1 VAAAPAE
8 REWDETY
15 RDDRPRR
22 ERRRDS
28 LTVVDRGPRRR
39 RGLGMRQRPAAWLV
53 AFAVCVAL
61 LAVGRVTLSFAVV
74 QKNMETEAL
83 VREQRALRSEN
94 ARLQEQLAGLMA
106 TPRLRELAMERFG
119 LVPAQNVIYLD
130 GVTAGGAAAH
140 DAAGGAGSDASS
152 SSASAAGDPGT
163 RSADSGG
170 R

>member
-1 VAAAPAE
+1 
-8 REWDETY
+8 
-15 RDDRPRR
+15 
-22 ERRRDS
+22 
-28 LTVVDRGPRRR
+28 
-39 RGLGMRQRPAAWLV
+39 M

-106 TPRLRELAMERFG
+106 TPRLRELAIERFG

-130 GVTAGGAAAH
+130 GVAGVRGGTAPVTAAGAASAGAGGR
-140 DAAGGAGSDASS
+140 DARA
-152 SSASAAGDPGT
+152 
-163 RSADSGG
+163 RSAEEGG

>member
-15 RDDRPRR
+15 RDDRPQR
-22 ERRRDS
+22 ERRRGS
-28 LTVVDRGPRRR
+28 LTVVDRGSRRR

-94 ARLQEQLAGLMA
+94 AHLQEHLAGLMA
-106 TPRLRELAMERFG
+106 TPRLRELAMQRFG

-130 GVTAGGAAAH
+130 GVAAGGAAAQE
-140 DAAGGAGSDASS
+140 AAGSAGS
-152 SSASAAGDPGT
+152 AGEDQAT
-163 RSADSGG
+163 RSADEGG

>member
-8 REWDETY
+8 REWDEPFHDE
-15 RDDRPRR
+15 RERR
-22 ERRRDS
+22 ERRRRS
-28 LTVVDRGPRRR
+28 LTVVDRGSRRQP
-39 RGLGMRQRPAAWLV
+39 GLGMRRRPAVWLV

-106 TPRLRELAMERFG
+106 TPRLRELAIERFG

-130 GVTAGGAAAH
+130 GVAGVRGGAAPAT
-140 DAAGGAGSDASS
+140 AAGAESAGGGRHAQ
-152 SSASAAGDPGT
+152 A
-163 RSADSGG
+163 RSAEEGG